1 MTKLVANQTQE
12 HTTKQEHNAT
22 HAWTLK
28 RQRVF
33 FSLDAEGLTNI
44 HQRCVSPMLQNP
56 QIKCPSPLSCQ
67 SQFNFQ
73 RAQPCY
79 HRVCHLSDTP
89 YKALIPVTPTTPW
102 IKILA
107 AKPQVPHEMA
117 FEGRAEEQ
125 QWRLPP
131 ATELTQNILKQ
142 QSVLDISKRR
152 RTSILGHMVPMLLD
166 DATEAIQFTQQTTSQ
181 VKLQG
186 SHTIIA
192 RSGGAILQQS
202 RKKAP
207 CTCSLAI

>member
-1 MTKLVANQTQE
+1 MQFSKGPAL
-12 HTTKQEHNAT
+12 
-22 HAWTLK
+22 LP
-28 RQRVF
+28 RV
-33 FSLDAEGLTNI
+33 GY
-44 HQRCVSPMLQNP
+44 
-56 QIKCPSPLSCQ
+56 LSG
-67 SQFNFQ
+67 
-73 RAQPCY
+73 
-79 HRVCHLSDTP
+79 TP

-166 DATEAIQFTQQTTSQ
+166 DATEAIQFTQQTTSHA
-181 VKLQG
+181 KLQG
-186 SHTIIA
+186 ICNCANSCPRPNGRVRA
-192 RSGGAILQQS
+192 EDPLSD
-202 RKKAP
+202 
-207 CTCSLAI
+207 SLFLRWM